1 MKTVIECLLTL
12 RAQFMPNIL
21 GDNSPATSP
30 KSKPGSP
37 LGISSLRGQFS
48 PLSGEER
55 RKVVGD
61 SKFQRTLRSP
71 VMSGKVLSLPPP
83 PTPLL
88 CVCVCDCV
96 YICFKISQLTL

>member
-71 VMSGKVLSLPPP
+71 VMSGKVLSPPP
-83 PTPLL
+83 PLL
-88 CVCVCDCV
+88 CVCDCV